1 MKSRAH
7 PQNHVANFKFWQV
20 KVSVLKL
27 LPSGRNRSTTVHSD
41 AATRP
46 PMSAQT
52 NLYSES
58 LQG

>member
-1 MKSRAH
+1 MW
-7 PQNHVANFKFWQV
+7 QNFRFWQV
-20 KVSVLKL
+20 KVSVLSCCL
-27 LPSGRNRSTTVHSD
+27 QVESFHNCASD

-58 LQG
+58 YRASRTTVKYFL